1 MYNRVYCT
9 LYIGLS
15 TRRNRWDETP
25 KTDRG
30 TPGHSTPGQSTPG
43 WAETPRTDRTG
54 GQTPGATPTPGSKRR
69 SRWDETPSAQMGGG
83 TPMIGTSGITPAGAQ
98 AMQMST
104 PTPGMCTSVV
114 LNEVILANSSFPPS
128 SKANQVIR
136 HGSYGGCQ

>member
-1 MYNRVYCT
+1 MYNLVYF
-9 LYIGLS
+9 LGVS

-30 TPGHSTPGQSTPG
+30 TPGHTTPGQSTPG

-54 GQTPGATPTPGSKRR
+54 AQTPGATPTPGSKRR

-83 TPMIGTSGITPAGAQ
+83 TPMFGTSGVTPAGAQ

-104 PTPGMCTSVV
+104 PTPGMCVCVVTSARRVYAVCRLLLSKINALTYNSV
-114 LNEVILANSSFPPS
+114 LSCKQE
-128 SKANQVIR
+128 
-136 HGSYGGCQ
+136 

>member
-1 MYNRVYCT
+1 MYNC
-9 LYIGLS
+9 IGVS

-30 TPGHSTPGQSTPG
+30 TPGHTTPGQSTPG

-83 TPMIGTSGITPAGAQ
+83 TPVVGISGVTPAGAQ

-104 PTPGMCTSVV
+104 PTPGMYCTCRNLLVV
-114 LNEVILANSSFPPS
+114 KPRPS
-128 SKANQVIR
+128 ECLG
-136 HGSYGGCQ
+136 H